1 MPSYTHAWLVVI
13 FVTREWSNCLVHNKI
28 VFKHRKLTF
37 GPFFF
42 LLVLVFVILIYVSKK
57 LRKGAWIIWHV
68 VILIVWKMRN
78 DRIFN
83 NKICGVDDMVEQIKT
98 LA

>member
-42 LLVLVFVILIYVSKK
+42 FACFGFCNINLCIEEVEERS
-57 LRKGAWIIWHV
+57 
-68 VILIVWKMRN
+68 
-78 DRIFN
+78 
-83 NKICGVDDMVEQIKT
+83 VDN
-98 LA
+98 LARGDFDCLEDEK